1 MLSYIF
7 DGYIRIPPL
16 FRGKKHS
23 NITRF
28 LLFLLL
34 LTCLKPQ
41 IKLVASGFVA
51 AALLLLLVVV
61 VDTKLLLLFFDTLLS
76 KKREQRNRFIGMQSA
91 MYNEATADDKLGE
104 WPEILEEPLYIPS
117 SSSIFF
123 SLSFPLSLYIFPF
136 RSPTELLFPIWL
148 SSKHTFLLD
157 FRPCLTYVLY
167 NFFSVS
173 VSYIENNKEHT
184 HFQSFFL
191 LVSF

>member
-1 MLSYIF
+1 M
-7 DGYIRIPPL
+7 
-16 FRGKKHS
+16 
-23 NITRF
+23 RF

-41 IKLVASGFVA
+41 IKLVASGFA
-51 AALLLLLVVV
+51 AAAAPAGCCCWYKVAVVV
-61 VDTKLLLLFFDTLLS
+61 FWYFIKQ

-91 MYNEATADDKLGE
+91 MFNEAAADDEVGE

-117 SSSIFF
+117 SSIFF
-123 SLSFPLSLYIFPF
+123 SLSFPLSLFIFPF
-136 RSPTELLFPIWL
+136 RSLTELLFPIWL

-173 VSYIENNKEHT
+173 VSYIENNNEHT